1 MPANIRVIPATRTR
15 FSSQLI
21 AAKKKRRVAAY
32 ARVST
37 NEEDQLSSYDAQVKY
52 YSDYIKEKDDWEFV
66 EVYADEGISGTHA
79 KNRPGFLRMVDDAIK
94 HKKIDLILT
103 KSISRFARNTVDS
116 LTYIRDLKDAGVEV
130 YFEKENIYTFDS
142 KGEMLLT
149 IMSSIAQEESR
160 SISENILWGVHRRY
174 EEGKYSVGY
183 SAFLGYDK
191 GEDGKL
197 VVNKEQA
204 ETVRYIFRRFLEGK
218 TPYAISREL
227 MEHKRKTGTGRL
239 EWNSEDVI
247 RILRNEKYCGNAI
260 LQKTFKKDLLAK
272 REVNNGEVR
281 KFFVEGGH
289 EAIITPEQYDM
300 AQQELEERKKEE
312 RQHSSKSIF
321 TSRLI
326 CGCCGGTY
334 GSKVWHSTDKYRSV
348 IWQCNNKFTN
358 AEKCT
363 TPHLKEEK
371 IKEIYLKALNQ
382 LVTNKE
388 PALEVMTGILSK
400 VKDTASLE
408 EEIKKAD
415 DDLEEAEILFQDYIA
430 KNAITEADLNDGKY
444 AVLENKYSKAQ
455 EKADTLRG
463 ELTSRRRRAAS
474 IVRFIEKV
482 SSFDKTF
489 QEFTEELWLGL
500 ADTITVKDKKNYLV
514 RFKNGVEIPVEV

>member
-1 MPANIRVIPATRTR
+1 MPASIRIIPATRTR
-15 FSSQLI
+15 FSSQPI
-21 AAKKKRRVAAY
+21 EAKKKRRVAAY

-37 NEEDQLSSYDAQVKY
+37 NEEDQLTSYDAQVRY

-79 KNRPGFLRMVDDAIK
+79 KNRPGFQRMIDDAIK
-94 HKKIDLILT
+94 QGKIDLILT

-116 LTYIRDLKDAGVEV
+116 LTYIRKLKDAGVEV

-160 SISENILWGVHRRY
+160 SISENILWGMHRRF

-191 GEDGKL
+191 GKDGKL

-204 ETVRYIFRRFLEGK
+204 ETVKYIFRRFLEGK

-227 MEHKRKTGTGRL
+227 MELKRKTGTGRL
-239 EWNSEDVI
+239 EWNSEDII
-247 RILRNEKYCGNAI
+247 RTLRNEKYCGNAI

-281 KFFVEGGH
+281 KFFVENGH
-289 EAIITPEQYDM
+289 EAIITPEQFDM

-321 TSRLI
+321 TSRLV
-326 CGCCGGTY
+326 CGCCGGFF
-334 GSKVWHSTDKYRSV
+334 GSKVWHSTDKYRTV
-348 IWQCNNKFTN
+348 IWQCNSKFIN

-382 LVTNKE
+382 LITDKE
-388 PALEVMTGILSK
+388 PALDVMRRLHGK
-400 VKDTASLE
+400 VSDTAKL
-408 EEIKKAD
+408 KA
-415 DDLEEAEILFQDYIA
+415 EVEKAEAALDEAVILFQDYIS
-430 KNAITEADLNDGKY
+430 KNAITEADLTDGKY
-444 AVLENKYSKAQ
+444 AELETKYNSSM
-455 EKADTLRG
+455 EKVEELRS
-463 ELTSRRRRAAS
+463 ELTSRMRRAAA
-474 IVRFIEKV
+474 IERFIEKV
-482 SSFDKTF
+482 SGYNEVF
-489 QEFTEELWLGL
+489 QEFTEEAWLGL
-500 ADTITVKDKKNYLV
+500 ADKIIIKDKGAYTV
-514 RFKNGVEIPVEV
+514 RFKNGIEISAQ